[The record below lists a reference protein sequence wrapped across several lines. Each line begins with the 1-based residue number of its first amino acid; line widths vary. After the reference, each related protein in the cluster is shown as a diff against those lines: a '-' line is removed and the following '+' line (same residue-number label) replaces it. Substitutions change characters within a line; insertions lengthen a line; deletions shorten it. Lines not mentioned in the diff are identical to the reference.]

1 MARKALRRPGPVLDT
16 NYQNY
21 LISEIEYRDG
31 LAFKKGER
39 IGIIGENGVGK
50 STFLNI
56 NLTLSSQKDLFSF
69 HLF

>member
-31 LAFKKGER
+31 LAFKKVKE
-39 IGIIGENGVGK
+39 
-50 STFLNI
+50 
-56 NLTLSSQKDLFSF
+56 
-69 HLF
+69 